1 MNTLKNTLGI
11 SFLIFGLTGQI
22 FGVEPGS
29 PADETVINNSAPQP
43 LTKRGDFAYPTNPT
57 NDRAIGYLLK
67 GKIKSTI
74 LNYGDFI
81 DIDVDRDGRWDKQ
94 PAGLWGEY
102 AYIPQCGFIAGV
114 PGMEYAHKYN
124 WILEGDLSGSDY
136 KVWSSNGAYRKMITI
151 DGDTTFNYAGVVFE
165 TYEDDGIVGTKVES
179 YLAFTLPNQWY
190 VDHDDFDPNAGVLM
204 ISTTY
209 GADPNLPNAYMD
221 PNEKKG
227 IGLIYP
233 WALRPA
239 LQSRTPS
246 SVFDFYDYSG
256 CDGFN
261 EDWDECAN
269 LEYYGAT
276 VSESWLTRR
285 YDTDWQPTT
294 NARQLTQ
301 NREVTAGD
309 IFGETDFT
317 DPNDPYPL
325 LAHSNFSQTWPVNF
339 NETTGDAVPF
349 WPGWW
354 AEDYAP
360 EETGCVPAT
369 RKNPDCWVELPGTF
383 VSDSD
388 IYIEFDDRW
397 AHRGNKVN
405 STGDKYLQKGY
416 PMGLKVMSTAHSYG
430 VSFAEDILFVTVK
443 VRNESGDWCAFE
455 KEPDGSI
462 RDLSRCTDPAIYS
475 KEACEAAGEIWEPL
489 CGEGIVLPD
498 GSKINGGKGYDYN
511 KMFLGFYF
519 DADAYSQTITGS
531 TGGRTPSDDTM
542 ESYDSTIVVN
552 NEELIISMA
561 MIYDYD
567 GISGPASGSD
577 LGIVA
582 VQLLD
587 TPVATDTLYEDIH
600 GINRLPGQKLKITDW
615 HWFDWMNRPGVKN
628 PGIEPP
634 RAKNKEEIQFK
645 LMSGDT
651 TNITDSEQDWFFH
664 SKEPSLD
671 EMDPDFN
678 PHFDSLEGLE
688 KESVW
693 SDGDEG
699 LDCVLIASTGPFNIA
714 VGEEVPFSFTIIF
727 GEDKADL
734 IKNAEFAQIMYNSH
748 YQGFTPP
755 TAPTVITK
763 VDQGKVELYWDDAAE
778 LSTDVVT
785 GYGDFEGYKLYKSID
800 GGKTWGGLEDMVYDT
815 TGKHVGWRPMAQYD
829 LNAEADSLHCIYTG
843 GNCSGENRGRNIT
856 GPDPKAPWFYLGED
870 SGFDEV
876 LMDTTD
882 WDTII
887 VEGKET
893 ILKYKFT
900 DEQVVDGMEYTYSV
914 TAYDMGVEEP
924 FTVTWIDQ
932 GDGTFIMDST
942 RTQSNP
948 DNWGAYQSI
957 ENARGTTIHDRN
969 FVTVVSGVPS
979 DESLNK
985 VWVVPNPY
993 IVHSEFRE
1001 NEYLRQIRFTNVP
1014 GHCEI
1019 SIYTI
1024 SGELVQTFRHDN
1036 ELDGNEWWDLRTIN
1050 NQEIAPGLYIFR
1062 VVSDSGKEFLGKFAV
1077 VR

>member
-1 MNTLKNTLGI
+1 MNKLKHTLGI
-11 SFLIFGLTGQI
+11 SLILLIFNTNLIGI
-22 FGVEPGS
+22 EPGS
-29 PADETVINNSAPQP
+29 SVVEENPGSSTPPV

-81 DIDVDRDGRWDKQ
+81 DIDVDRDGYWDKQ

-102 AYIPQCGFIAGV
+102 AYLPTVGFIAGV
-114 PGMEYAHKYN
+114 PGMDYAFHYTWN
-124 WILEGDLSGSDY
+124 LEPELSGSNY

-151 DGDTTFNYAGVVFE
+151 DSDTTYNYSGVVFE
-165 TYEDDGIVGTKVES
+165 AFEDDGIVGTEIDTIVN
-179 YLAFTLPNQWY
+179 FTAPNQWV
-190 VDHDDFDPNAGVLM
+190 VDHDPYDPNAGSLL
-204 ISTTY
+204 ISTSY
-209 GADPNLPNAYMD
+209 NADPNLPNAYMD
-221 PNEKKG
+221 PVEKKG

-239 LQSRTPS
+239 LQSRTSS

-261 EDWDECAN
+261 DEWDDCSN
-269 LEYYGAT
+269 MDYYGAT

-285 YDTDWQPTT
+285 WDTDWQPTT
-294 NARQLTQ
+294 NARVLTQ

-309 IFGETDFT
+309 LFGDTPFT
-317 DPNDPYPL
+317 DPNDPYPV
-325 LAHSNFSQTWPVNF
+325 LAHSNYSQTWPVTY
-339 NETTGDAVPF
+339 NESTEEEVPF

-354 AEDYAP
+354 AEDYDP
-360 EETGCVPAT
+360 EGTGCVPAT
-369 RKNPDCWVELPGTF
+369 RKNPDCWVGLPGTF

-388 IYIEFDDRW
+388 IYLEFDDRW

-405 STGDKYLQKGY
+405 TLGDEYLQKGY
-416 PMGLKVMSTAHSYG
+416 PMGLKVMATAHSYG

-443 VRNESGDWCAFE
+443 VRNESGDWSAFRR
-455 KEPDGSI
+455 EPDGSI
-462 RDLSRCTDPAIYS
+462 HQRYHCSDPAIYT
-475 KEACEAAGEIWEPL
+475 EQACIDAGESWVQIS
-489 CGEGIVLPD
+489 GEGIVLPD
-498 GSKINGGKGYDYN
+498 GSKINGGRGYDYN
-511 KMFLGFYF
+511 KMYLGFYF

-531 TGGRTPSDDTM
+531 TGGRTPADDTM

-567 GISGPASGSD
+567 GVSGPASGPD

-615 HWFDWMNRPGVKN
+615 HWFDWMNRPGVRV
-628 PGIEPP
+628 PSIDPVL
-634 RAKNKEEIQFK
+634 AKNKEEIQFK

-651 TNITDSEQDWFFH
+651 TNLKSNEQDWFFH

-678 PHFDSLEGLE
+678 PHFDSLEGLM

-693 SDGDEG
+693 DEGDEG
-699 LDCVLIASTGPFNIA
+699 LDCVLIASTGPFNIE

-763 VDQGKVELYWDDAAE
+763 VDQGKVELFWDDAAE

-785 GYGDFEGYKLYKSID
+785 GYGDFEGYKIYKSINS
-800 GGKTWGGLEDMVYDT
+800 GKTWGGLADMVYDT
-815 TGKHVGWRPMAQYD
+815 TGRHVGWRPYAQFD
-829 LNAEADSLHCIYTG
+829 LDAEVDSLHCIY
-843 GNCSGENRGRNIT
+843 SGESCEDGNRGRSIS
-856 GPDPKAPWFYLGED
+856 GPDPQAPWFYLGED
-870 SGFDEV
+870 SGFEDV

-882 WDTII
+882 WDTIY
-887 VEGKET
+887 VEGKEI

-900 DEQVVDGMEYTYSV
+900 DTNIVDGMEYTYSV

-924 FTVTWIDQ
+924 YTVTWIDQ

-957 ENARGTTIHDRN
+957 ENARGTTVHDRN
-969 FVTVVSGVPS
+969 FVTVISGAPPNE
-979 DESLNK
+979 DLES

-1001 NEYLRQIRFTNVP
+1001 SEYLRKLRFTNLSS
-1014 GHCEI
+1014 HCEI
-1019 SIYTI
+1019 TIYTI
-1024 SGELVQTFRHDN
+1024 TGELVQTIRHDN
-1036 ELDGNEWWDLRTIN
+1036 ELDGNAWWDLRTVN
-1050 NQEIAPGLYIFR
+1050 NQEVAPGLYIFR
-1062 VVSDSGKEFLGKFAV
+1062 VESDNGKEFLGKFAV